1 MKKFSE
7 EIRRVGGALTL
18 CAAGMILL
26 GILLIV
32 FPDTLLLAFCY
43 IAGGLA
49 LAFGLGKL
57 IAYFVRQKNGFVFTF
72 DVGIAVASLVVGLLL
87 LICPFRVASLFP
99 TVMGVL
105 LIVDGVF
112 KVKSAVDKQKAGS
125 KTFGIYLAFAILT
138 CLAGIFLFLHPI
150 DGVKI
155 MMVILGVWMVVDGI
169 QNLCTVF
176 SGARRLRSARKND
189 AVYVEFHDTDE
200 TK

>member
-1 MKKFSE
+1 MKNFSE

-72 DVGIAVASLVVGLLL
+72 DVGVAAASLTVGLLL
-87 LICPFRVASLFP
+87 LLCPLRVASLFP
-99 TVMGVL
+99 TIMGVL
-105 LIVDGVF
+105 LIVDGIF
-112 KVKSAVDKQKAGS
+112 KIKLAADEQKANGKAAWLS
-125 KTFGIYLAFAILT
+125 FAFAVLT
-138 CLAGIFLFLHPI
+138 CLVGLFLFLHPI

-155 MMVILGVWMVVDGI
+155 MMVILGVWLVMNGI
-169 QNLCTVF
+169 GDLWSIF
-176 SGARRLRSARKND
+176 SGARRLGPSDKKETI
-189 AVYVEFHDTDE
+189 YVEFRDPDE
-200 TK
+200 KK

>member
-1 MKKFSE
+1 MRDFSE

-72 DVGIAVASLVVGLLL
+72 DVGVAAASLTVGLLL
-87 LICPFRVASLFP
+87 LLCPLRVASLFP
-99 TVMGVL
+99 TIMGVL
-105 LIVDGVF
+105 LIVDGIF
-112 KVKSAVDKQKAGS
+112 KIKLAADEQKANGKAAWLS
-125 KTFGIYLAFAILT
+125 FAFAALT
-138 CLAGIFLFLHPI
+138 CLVGLFLFLHPI

-155 MMVILGVWMVVDGI
+155 MMVILGVWLVLNGI
-169 QNLCTVF
+169 GNLWSIF
-176 SGARRLRSARKND
+176 SGTRRLGSSDKKETI
-189 AVYVEFHDTDE
+189 YVEFHDPDE
-200 TK
+200 KK